1 MRFTKTHVYL
11 PLAFALIP
19 AIVII
24 LLLPPMFEPYELI
37 AEEQYVKQKN
47 NAYIT
52 YHDLNHDGNLELVM
66 GINTGIGTAS
76 ILIYKHDGELV
87 GQYNYSGKFPLR
99 NNSRIWI
106 DDYNNDRLSEIYFF
120 THRQDSAFLQIL
132 AVQKEHDPVFE
143 REVFIDTIRNT
154 KKGLYDYGANIY
166 ELKDIDNDGSKEI
179 LFSVNAYYTHL
190 PRKVGFYDITNKKL
204 TYSDNFAAKPH
215 IRFLEFR
222 NGEPVFRVATSAHA
236 NIEDPNPYY
245 GSDFNS
251 QLFLLN
257 KDLEMIEGPVTFN
270 KYHGTKYHTILPERE
285 QIFTISIPDKAENNK
300 TRVIT
305 RLFDYRLNII
315 KQNSFLLPDKIK
327 APLRLDCK
335 NGIAYGSENMFY
347 FIDYETL
354 EHTRMIDFEFPLS
367 RKRNFL
373 NLDNDPQEEIA
384 GINSSHIYVI
394 DNGMKTVTTSPAV
407 FPADNKTYIEKIP
420 GEENHNRFLVQNQNE
435 YAVYAYQENEAYVF
449 QYPFYFL
456 IYVLSAVFT
465 YGITTIT
472 RRNAQKKYRLEREML
487 NLQLKSTRNQASPHF
502 TYNLLNAI
510 SSAILHEE
518 KEKAHSMV
526 TSMGQLMRSSLENS
540 EKIERSLEEELRFV
554 DNYLS
559 LEKQR
564 FNSAL
569 SYKIEI
575 ADDADTKVPV
585 PKMLL
590 QIFVENAIKHGI
602 RNLNDKKGKIS
613 ITVIN
618 HQEMNLV
625 KITDNGIGRKAAR
638 EHNAES
644 SKAGLNIADKI
655 VQLHKK
661 LNDYDIDYEIKDLYH
676 DNNQPAGTQVIINI
690 PQKQ

>member
-1 MRFTKTHVYL
+1 MRFNKSHVYL

-24 LLLPPMFEPYELI
+24 LLLPPMFERYKLI
-37 AEEQYVKQKN
+37 SEEHHTIQKD

-52 YHDLNHDGNLELVM
+52 YHDLNHDGNLELIM
-66 GINTGIGTAS
+66 GIDSEIGTAS

-87 GQYNYSGKFPLR
+87 GQYNYPGKFPLR

-106 DDYNNDRLSEIYFF
+106 DNYNNDRLSEIYFF

-132 AVQKEHDPVFE
+132 AVNDETAPVFE
-143 REVFIDTIRNT
+143 REVFIDTVRSTKTGIR
-154 KKGLYDYGANIY
+154 DYGTIIY
-166 ELKDIDNDGSKEI
+166 ELIDINNDSSKEI
-179 LFSVNAYYTHL
+179 LFSVNAYYTHF
-190 PRKVGFYDITNKKL
+190 PRKVGLYNIANQKL

-215 IRFLEFR
+215 IQFIKFR
-222 NGEPVFRVATSAHA
+222 KGEPVLRVATSAHA

-257 KDLEMIEGPVTFN
+257 RNLEVIQGPATYSE
-270 KYHGTKYHTILPERE
+270 YHGTKYHTILPERK

-305 RLFDYRLNII
+305 RLFDYHLNII

-327 APLRLDCK
+327 APLRLNCK
-335 NGIAYGSENMFY
+335 NGLAYGSKNKFF

-354 EHTRMIDFEFPLS
+354 QHTQTFEFKFPLS
-367 RKRNFL
+367 RETTFL
-373 NLDNDPQEEIA
+373 NLDTDSQKETV
-384 GINSSHIYVI
+384 GINSSNIYVI
-394 DNGMKTVTTSPAV
+394 EDDMKTITTSPANLS
-407 FPADNKTYIEKIP
+407 PDNKTYFSKIP
-420 GEENHNRFLVQNQNE
+420 GEGNQNRFLVQNQNE

-449 QYPFYFL
+449 QYPLYLL
-456 IYVLSAVFT
+456 IYLLSAVFI

-518 KEKAHSMV
+518 KKKAHSMV

-540 EKIERSLEEELRFV
+540 EKIERTLKEELEFV
-554 DNYLS
+554 DNFLS

-564 FNSAL
+564 FNGTL
-569 SYKIEI
+569 NYELEI
-575 ADDADTKVPV
+575 ADDVNTEIPV

-602 RNLNDKKGKIS
+602 QHLMDRKGKVS
-613 ITVIN
+613 IIVLS
-618 HQEMNLV
+618 HQERNIV
-625 KITDNGIGRKAAR
+625 KITDNGIGRKAAKK
-638 EHNAES
+638 HNAKS
-644 SKAGLNIADKI
+644 SKTGLKIVDKI

-661 LNDYDIDYEIKDLYH
+661 LNDYEIDYEIKDLYH

>member
-1 MRFTKTHVYL
+1 MRFNKSHVYL
-11 PLAFALIP
+11 PLAFALMP

-24 LLLPPMFEPYELI
+24 LLLPLMFKPYKLI
-37 AEEQYVKQKN
+37 AEQHHTIQKD

-52 YHDLNHDGNLELVM
+52 YHDLNHDGNLELIM
-66 GINTGIGTAS
+66 GIDSEIGTAS

-87 GQYNYSGKFPLR
+87 GQYNYPGKFPLR

-106 DDYNNDRLSEIYFF
+106 DDYNNDCLSEIYFF
-120 THRQDSAFLQIL
+120 THQQDSAFLQIL
-132 AVQKEHDPVFE
+132 AVNDDPDPVFE
-143 REVFIDTIRNT
+143 REVFIDTVRSTKTGIR
-154 KKGLYDYGANIY
+154 DYGASV
-166 ELKDIDNDGSKEI
+166 DQMADVDGDGEKEV
-179 LFSVNAYYTHL
+179 LFSMRAYYTYT
-190 PRKVGFYDITNKKL
+190 PRKIGFYDVATEKI
-204 TYSDNFAAKPH
+204 TYSDNFAAKPY
-215 IRFLEFR
+215 IRFLGLR
-222 NGEPVFRVATSAHA
+222 NGEPVFRVVTSAHA

-251 QLFLLN
+251 QLFLVN
-257 KDLEMIEGPVTFN
+257 SNLEVIQGPVTYSE
-270 KYHGTKYHTILPERE
+270 YHGTKYHTILPERK

-327 APLRLDCK
+327 APLRLNCK
-335 NGIAYGSENMFY
+335 NGLAYGSKNKFF
-347 FIDYETL
+347 FIDYKTL
-354 EHTRMIDFEFPLS
+354 QHTQTFEFEFPLS
-367 RKRNFL
+367 RETTFL
-373 NLDNDPQEEIA
+373 NLDKDSQKETI

-394 DNGMKTVTTSPAV
+394 DNDMKTLTTRPAA
-407 FPADNKTYIEKIP
+407 FPAKKKTYIEKIP

-435 YAVYAYQENEAYVF
+435 YAIYAYQENEAYIF

-456 IYVLSAVFT
+456 IYVLSAAFT

-487 NLQLKSTRNQASPHF
+487 NLQLKSARNQASPHF

-510 SSAILHEE
+510 SSAILHED
-518 KEKAHSMV
+518 KDKAHNMV
-526 TSMGQLMRSSLENS
+526 TSMGKLMRSSLENS
-540 EKIERSLEEELRFV
+540 EKVERSLKEELEFV

-564 FNSAL
+564 FNSVL
-569 SYKIEI
+569 SYEIEI
-575 ADDADTKVPV
+575 ADDADTEVPV

-602 RNLNDKKGKIS
+602 QHLMDRKGKVS
-613 ITVIN
+613 IIVLS
-618 HQEMNLV
+618 HQERNIV
-625 KITDNGIGRKAAR
+625 KITDNGIGRKAAKK
-638 EHNAES
+638 HNAKS
-644 SKAGLNIADKI
+644 SKTGLNIVDKI

-661 LNDYDIDYEIKDLYH
+661 LNDYKIDYEIKDLYH